1 MLLTARHAGIQ
12 HPDKKNIMNYFSDMV
27 IIIAVNIT
35 AENKFFAIKKNYL
48 LMCTTFAGGKPLKKV
63 DDAWE

>member
-1 MLLTARHAGIQ
+1 
-12 HPDKKNIMNYFSDMV
+12 MNYFSDMV
-27 IIIAVNIT
+27 IIISMNIT
-35 AENKFFAIKKNYL
+35 AENEFFAIKKNYL